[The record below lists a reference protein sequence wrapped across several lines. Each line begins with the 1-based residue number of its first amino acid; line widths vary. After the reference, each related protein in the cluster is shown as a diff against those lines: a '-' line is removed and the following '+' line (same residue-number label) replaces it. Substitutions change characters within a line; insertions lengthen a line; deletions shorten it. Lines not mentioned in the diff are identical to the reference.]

1 MEYNNAN
8 LEGRR
13 QFLIMELLKRTI
25 KKFKKNIIYDH
36 NLMSTIEKNHNKI
49 KLASDKI

>member
-1 MEYNNAN
+1 MEYNNAT

-13 QFLIMELLKRTI
+13 QFLIIELLKTTI
-25 KKFKKNIIYDH
+25 KKLKKDIIYDH
-36 NLMSTIEKNHNKI
+36 NSMSTIEKNHNKI